1 MKFLG
6 SLVIGLASGT
16 AAIFLHHFAPPFGV
30 AIATLGTFVAVWA
43 VGRIF
48 GKRIYK
54 LIAASSWVAI
64 FWRGASLGVGNEIF
78 IQGDRLGNAFLISS
92 VIALIIA
99 IALPAN

>member
-6 SLVIGLASGT
+6 ALAVGVTSGI
-16 AAIFLHHFAPPFGV
+16 AAIFLHHFAPPFGIV
-30 AIATLGTFVAVWA
+30 IAIAGTFVAIWS
-43 VGRIF
+43 VGRSF

-54 LIAASSWVAI
+54 IFAATSWLAI

-78 IQGDRLGNAFLISS
+78 IQGDRLGNIFLLSS
-92 VIALIIA
+92 VVALIFA

>member
-6 SLVIGLASGT
+6 ALLIGLASGT
-16 AAIFLHHFAPPFGV
+16 AAIFLHHFAPPFGI
-30 AIATLGTFVAVWA
+30 AIATLGTFAAVWA

-54 LIAASSWVAI
+54 LIAATSWVAI

-78 IQGDRLGNAFLISS
+78 IQGDKLGNTFLIAS

>member
-1 MKFLG
+1 MKFLS
-6 SLVIGLASGT
+6 SLVIGLSSGA
-16 AAIFLHHFAPPFGV
+16 AAIFLHHFAPPFGI

-54 LIAASSWVAI
+54 LIAASSWAAI

-78 IQGDRLGNAFLISS
+78 IQGDRLGNAFLITS

>member
-1 MKFLG
+1 MKSLG
-6 SLVIGLASGT
+6 ALLVGLASGT
-16 AAIFLHHFAPPFGV
+16 AAIFLHHFAPPFGI

-43 VGRIF
+43 VGRTF
-48 GKRIYK
+48 GKRVYK

-78 IQGDRLGNAFLISS
+78 IQGDRLGNAFLIPS
-92 VIALIIA
+92 VVALIIA